1 MFCKLGDRKS
11 SKRDKCKFSQA
22 TDGRE
27 NWVWICDIYEAAK
40 YAFSFILSWAEEPSI
55 HTWCCIQITKALS
68 LDEFNFL
75 LHMCSSSLDACLSLN
90 AAAHMGGNGYQ
101 GTGCENA
108 YVDYECQ
115 AFCGRTQLFPGCC
128 QRQ

>member
-1 MFCKLGDRKS
+1 MTERIEYEFVIYMKQQSMKFPSFCLEQKS
-11 SKRDKCKFSQA
+11 IQFIHDAASKSPR
-22 TDGRE
+22 
-27 NWVWICDIYEAAK
+27 
-40 YAFSFILSWAEEPSI
+40 
-55 HTWCCIQITKALS
+55 LS

-75 LHMCSSSLDACLSLN
+75 LHMCSSSLDAFLSLN
-90 AAAHMGGNGYQ
+90 VAAHMDGNGYQ

-108 YVDYECQ
+108 YIDYECQ